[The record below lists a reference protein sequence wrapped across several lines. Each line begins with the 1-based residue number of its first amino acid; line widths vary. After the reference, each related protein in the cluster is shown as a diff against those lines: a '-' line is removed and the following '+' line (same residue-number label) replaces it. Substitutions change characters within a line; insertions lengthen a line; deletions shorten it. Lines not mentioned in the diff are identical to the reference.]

1 MKILIAGGNGFLGKA
16 LEKYFLKT
24 NNEVIILT
32 RQPKASNHIYWDG
45 VNLGPW
51 TLALENADVLIN
63 LAGKSVDCRYTN
75 ENKKEI
81 LNSRLFSTKILNTAL
96 ESVLKPPKVWLN
108 SSSATIYIHA
118 ETQLMSETNEILGD
132 DFSMGVCKQWENAF
146 FEQSS
151 INIRKIA
158 LRTSIVL
165 GNEGGAFP
173 KIKAV
178 AKIGLGG
185 KHGNGTQKMS
195 WIHINDFCKAIAF
208 IIKEENITGVVNVTS
223 PNPVSNELFM
233 KIVRDKLGIKFGLN
247 SPVVLLELA
256 SIFLRTETELLLK
269 SRNVFPEK
277 LIKKGFPFDFP
288 KMEIAL
294 NDLTKKLLEKSN

>member
-165 GNEGGAFP
+165 GSEGGAFP